1 MTLRPN
7 QINRHRERARQERA
21 VLDAV
26 HHVGTLS
33 TVTDG
38 RPWVVPM
45 LYGRAG
51 DRILMHGSVGAGALR
66 YVAAGAPAAL
76 CVMHIDGWVYA
87 HTLFD
92 SSANYRSA
100 VVHGRLVALSGD
112 EAAEAL
118 TQISECL
125 TPGRS
130 GEVPLHTKKQL
141 TATTALAMDIV
152 EGQWTV
158 KVRDAGLAVG
168 AEGCGAFGAA
178 GHLSAIRSAVT
189 CPISAAAPSA
199 MVSGSREYPQSSPA
213 RRAGPAQNADSGR
226 QASPASARRA
236 AAVTSS
242 SGRSKTSATCSPAS
256 IPSARAAG
264 MCSRHAATKRSC
276 RAR

>member
-1 MTLRPN
+1 MTWKIDE
-7 QINRHRERARQERA
+7 INRHRERARHERADLDA
-21 VLDAV
+21 VLDAG

-33 TVTDG
+33 TVADG

-76 CVMHIDGWVYA
+76 CVVHMDGWVYA

-112 EAAEAL
+112 EAVEAL
-118 TQISECL
+118 TQIGECL

-130 GEVPLHTKKQL
+130 AEVPFHTKKQL
-141 TATTALAMDIV
+141 AATTALAMDIV

-158 KVRDAGLAVG
+158 KVRDAGPGEPEPGDAVPG
-168 AEGCGAFGAA
+168 LWTGVLPIVSAYRPPQTSAYVPA
-178 GHLSAIRSAVT
+178 GTPVSPSVLKVLS
-189 CPISAAAPSA
+189 
-199 MVSGSREYPQSSPA
+199 
-213 RRAGPAQNADSGR
+213 DSG
-226 QASPASARRA
+226 AP
-236 AAVTSS
+236 V
-242 SGRSKTSATCSPAS
+242 
-256 IPSARAAG
+256 I
-264 MCSRHAATKRSC
+264 
-276 RAR
+276 